1 MMYYTLTMAY
11 YKPYKRNESLI
22 LAATL
27 VYLMLCDTSFRKW
40 PDRQLH
46 RQRMQVS
53 KVARA

>member
-1 MMYYTLTMAY
+1 MYYTLTMAY
-11 YKPYKRNESLI
+11 YNPYKRNESLI